1 MHKETRLKKGS
12 KFTREEIEEIKKQGR
27 VKDINIFSSGGILY
41 EQIVV
46 EILYEEDLT

>member
-27 VKDINIFSSGGILY
+27 VKDINTFSSGGILY

-46 EILYEEDLT
+46 EILDEEDLT